1 MNKKLL
7 VGTLSV
13 LLVLGGAVAVGATD
27 DNSKSK
33 SQTVPMTVEGQ
44 KVEVETEHGQ
54 TFYKVENDDD
64 NNASTTQTEST
75 PAISVEDASKI
86 ALNKVSGTITKL
98 EKEYEHG
105 RLEYDFEIQTNRG
118 EAEVSIDAE
127 TGKIT
132 DVEYDDLDDD
142 NYHEHD
148 DHDDKEE
155 NERNY

>member
-33 SQTVPMTVEGQ
+33 SQTVPMDVEGQ

-64 NNASTTQTEST
+64 NQASTTQTEST
-75 PAISVEDASKI
+75 PAISVEEASKI
-86 ALNKVSGTITKL
+86 ALNKVSGTITKM

-105 RLEYDFEIQTNRG
+105 RLEYDFDVQTNRG
-118 EAEVSIDAE
+118 EAEVSVDAE

-142 NYHEHD
+142 DDEYREHD
-148 DHDDKEE
+148 DHDDDTEDK
-155 NERNY
+155 

>member
-27 DNSKSK
+27 DHAKSN
-33 SQTVPMTVEGQ
+33 SQTVPMNVEGQ

-54 TFYKVENDDD
+54 TFYKVENDDVSK
-64 NNASTTQTEST
+64 ASTSQTEST
-75 PAISVEDASKI
+75 PAISVEEASKI
-86 ALNKVSGTITKL
+86 AINKVNGTITKM

-127 TGKIT
+127 TGKVT
-132 DVEYDDLDDD
+132 DVGYDDLADDD
-142 NYHEHD
+142 DYRDHD
-148 DHDDKEE
+148 DHNDDH
-155 NERNY
+155 